1 MAKKTA
7 TPAAA
12 EDEVI
17 TVEAIEIIPAATET
31 KALALVD
38 PFEKKLT
45 ELREQYSSIEITDK
59 ASLDKAQEGV
69 KTMTALRSQVEKRRL
84 EIFRPVLDLQ
94 KNVKAKVDKFI
105 EEVKTIE
112 QPIRD
117 KINAEELRLQE
128 EARKEHLR
136 RVGLLEAAGF
146 AMVGQF
152 YTCGVH
158 RILFDQVD
166 AATPEQIEEWV
177 AAGQA
182 HTKAEA
188 ERKAKE
194 EAEAEARRKE
204 AAEWEEFQRWKA
216 AQAAAAQPAPAPEP
230 TPRPGFSEDNPFGYN
245 PHHVNEGENP
255 QPVQRGTTIPLFDNP
270 GVLQPAPI
278 QPGLRPGEPLAPL
291 NPSREWATQ
300 TDSPQA
306 PSFAAQLEAQAAQT
320 TGTPETE
327 DQLAAFRKSSI
338 SFLRTQPEARVYY
351 NQAIDDVLRRFQSET
366 HTKPEWVEIFKMM
379 KR

>member
-1 MAKKTA
+1 MAKKAA
-7 TPAAA
+7 TPAAAA

-38 PFEKKLT
+38 PFEKKLA
-45 ELREQYSSIEITDK
+45 ELREQYSNVEITDK

-69 KTMTALRSQVEKRRL
+69 KTMTALRNQVEKRRL

-166 AATPEQIEEWV
+166 AATPEQIDEWV

-194 EAEAEARRKE
+194 EAEAEARRKD

-216 AQAAAAQPAPAPEP
+216 AQAAAAQPAPAPVELAPVEP
-230 TPRPGFSEDNPFGYN
+230 
-245 PHHVNEGENP
+245 
-255 QPVQRGTTIPLFDNP
+255 GTTIPLF
-270 GVLQPAPI
+270 GAPAPI
-278 QPGLRPGEPLAPL
+278 QQGLRPGESLPPLS
-291 NPSREWATQ
+291 PSREWATP
-300 TDSPQA
+300 TNTPQA
-306 PSFAAQLEAQAAQT
+306 PSFADQLSAQSAQT

-366 HTKPEWVEIFKMM
+366 HTKAEWVDIFKMM

>member
-1 MAKKTA
+1 MAKKAA
-7 TPAAA
+7 TPAAAA

-38 PFEKKLT
+38 PFEKKLA
-45 ELREQYSSIEITDK
+45 ELREQYSNVEITDK

-69 KTMTALRSQVEKRRL
+69 KTMTALRNQVEKRRL

-105 EEVKTIE
+105 DEVKTIE

-166 AATPEQIEEWV
+166 AATPEQIDEWV

-194 EAEAEARRKE
+194 EAEAEARRQE

-216 AQAAAAQPAPAPEP
+216 AQAAAAQPQAPAVVVRIEQVLNNDLAPLPEQTSAPEP
-230 TPRPGFSEDNPFGYN
+230 
-245 PHHVNEGENP
+245 V
-255 QPVQRGTTIPLFDNP
+255 QPGTTIPLFE
-270 GVLQPAPI
+270 V
-278 QPGLRPGEPLAPL
+278 
-291 NPSREWATQ
+291 
-300 TDSPQA
+300 PQA
-306 PSFAAQLEAQAAQT
+306 PVFTPAAPQSAIKPSPSFAAQLTAQSAQT

-327 DQLAAFRKSSI
+327 DQLAVFRKATI
-338 SFLRTQPEARVYY
+338 SFLRTQPESRIYY
-351 NQAIDDVLRRFQSET
+351 NQAIDDILRRFQVET
-366 HTKPEWVEIFKMM
+366 HTKAEWVEIFKMM